1 MFCGERVWYIDG
13 VPTLVDR
20 VRRNAARCRI
30 INDDFTTTQC
40 YVARVGNYWAHGDSL
55 RKAFE
60 DAQAKVLKD
69 SPVEDRIASFKVEF
83 PKLSATAK
91 CSEFYRWH
99 HILTGSCT
107 MGRNEFVK
115 AHELDMDKD
124 YTVGYFLT
132 ITANSF
138 GGEIIKQ
145 LRELYERTMQ

>member
-1 MFCGERVWYIDG
+1 MSLF
-13 VPTLVDR
+13 
-20 VRRNAARCRI
+20 
-30 INDDFTTTQC
+30 
-40 YVARVGNYWAHGDSL
+40 VAEYPSL
-55 RKAFE
+55 GTK
-60 DAQAKVLKD
+60 
-69 SPVEDRIASFKVEF
+69 
-83 PKLSATAK
+83 AK
-91 CSEFYRWH
+91 CAEFYRWH

-145 LRELYERTMQ
+145 LRELYEK